1 MQILTKK
8 HMVFLTVF
16 SLDRILKTTFMYQ
29 QHLVCPLQG
38 AVSWPYAI
46 QASTP
51 TYQLAGP
58 AVSQPWTN
66 IFCGYKAKSLCIIT
80 RVMTLFSCS
89 EEKGIKRGRRPGP
102 REGGQT
108 HGNAFEHSFPW
119 SYKKL
124 DKSNAVLT
132 RSIHHPRKKC
142 TPSTWLLLFFYC

>member
-1 MQILTKK
+1 
-8 HMVFLTVF
+8 MVFLTVF
-16 SLDRILKTTFMYQ
+16 NLDRILKTTFMYQ

-89 EEKGIKRGRRPGP
+89 KEKGIKRGRRPGP
-102 REGGQT
+102 REGGKRMGTLSST
-108 HGNAFEHSFPW
+108 HF
-119 SYKKL
+119 L
-124 DKSNAVLT
+124 DPIKSWTKAMQYSLDL
-132 RSIHHPRKKC
+132 SITLEKKC
-142 TPSTWLLLFFYC
+142 TPSTWILLFFYC